1 MNILLQFED
10 KHGCSSL
17 FKNYFPECEKYLDFN
32 NGLSNSGVFSIEGS
46 LLANYDLTIFV
57 YDLDSYGDGSLMLKE
72 ESFDAATNWML
83 PYIDKIVFIPVFFC
97 FETLVLFSY
106 QFKEILSNN
115 NALTKVLLH
124 YAKYYDYSKV
134 IPEVLDN
141 YKNNLNGVSK
151 YNQDK
156 NIFYPQMFHQEYLKN
171 LLQVMYPNISAKK
184 LEDKFKNTSKL
195 LTYLNKHNQ
204 LIGLDHLTYDSIL
217 DGLLD
222 YAKYNQEFL
231 NLLQCSKI
239 EDMIRYA
246 GKTNYDRVVNLMNT
260 YRNKLEGTMK
270 ASNESSKSTGIKSVA
285 PSFNQNQLNP
295 MHLPK
300 N

>member
-134 IPEVLDN
+134 IPEVLYN

-184 LEDKFKNTSKL
+184 LEDKFKNKKLEIITNISEKNIYIDHIEVPQKNFMLSSNENLFLLIFILTLYGSGFILWKL
-195 LTYLNKHNQ
+195 LQYLYRDIYNKE
-204 LIGLDHLTYDSIL
+204 DKSIMSF
-217 DGLLD
+217 
-222 YAKYNQEFL
+222 A
-231 NLLQCSKI
+231 
-239 EDMIRYA
+239 
-246 GKTNYDRVVNLMNT
+246 
-260 YRNKLEGTMK
+260 NKLVK
-270 ASNESSKSTGIKSVA
+270 AKEDQSQTFS
-285 PSFNQNQLNP
+285 
-295 MHLPK
+295 PK
-300 N
+300 NDKSDCH